1 MYNRLRELGWMPKN
15 RCFRIMV
22 LEKTL
27 ESPLDCKEIKPIN
40 PKENQPWIFT
50 GRTDAKAEAPVLWP
64 LGVKSWLTR
73 KDPDAEKNWRQRRR
87 GQQRMRWLDSITD
100 SMDMNL
106 SKLWEILE
114 DRGAWHAAVHRV
126 TKSQTWL
133 SDWTTAPS
141 PLPYLYTHSNTPMS
155 LSVDRK
161 SVV

>member
-1 MYNRLRELGWMPKN
+1 M
-15 RCFRIMV
+15 
-22 LEKTL
+22 
-27 ESPLDCKEIKPIN
+27 
-40 PKENQPWIFT
+40 
-50 GRTDAKAEAPVLWP
+50 TDAKAEAPVLWP
-64 LGVKSWLTR
+64 HDAKSWLTR
-73 KDPDAEKNWRQRRR
+73 KDPDAEKNWRQWRR

-126 TKSQTWL
+126 TKSWTWL

-155 LSVDRK
+155 LSVLSTCPIASEVQVLLFQLRINLFNL
-161 SVV
+161 SPESSPPHLARNLAPLLVTFTPQCSALL